1 MPQIVIPIGTEVTQI
16 EQDVIKI
23 RIPKTMFWVIGEKNN
38 KNLWDAYIV
47 DPTTDRK
54 EILRKDVT
62 TRSFS
67 MFSNT
72 ILKTPFPNQGKESQN
87 LDIIKKFV
95 KKITKNHGK

>member
-1 MPQIVIPIGTEVTQI
+1 MPQITIPLGSEVTQI
-16 EQDVIKI
+16 EQNVIKI

-38 KNLWDAYIV
+38 QNLWDAYIV

-54 EILRKDVT
+54 ELLRKDVT

-72 ILKTPFPNQGKESQN
+72 ILKTPFPLAGKKAQS

-95 KKITKNHGK
+95 KKITK